1 MFRLPGFRPE
11 KGMKSTGSMTWPDQQ
26 YLALVKLGSVRAST
40 LAASLGAGPCRT
52 LRRNG
57 DPHPRHRLDTV
68 HGRDLAIIIE
78 PRLIF
83 AAHPDQLGIKIIELG
98 RQMRSGAGRHP
109 APDFAA
115 INDDDGA
122 AKPAE
127 LVGCR
132 ESSNTGADH
141 NDVTHFIALQW
152 RRFDCR

>member
-1 MFRLPGFRPE
+1 MAFL
-11 KGMKSTGSMTWPDQQ
+11 
-26 YLALVKLGSVRAST
+26 
-40 LAASLGAGPCRT
+40 CRKQET
-52 LRRNG
+52 VDSRKISI
-57 DPHPRHRLDTV
+57 DTFFCADRLDTV

-83 AAHPDQLGIKIIELG
+83 AAHPDQLGIEIIELG

-132 ESSNTGADH
+132 ESSNTGADDNESH
-141 NDVTHFIALQW
+141 ISSLCSGDTSIAGPSSIQQDLLRSSATFMARSLLPKHVIATNLGMFQEG
-152 RRFDCR
+152 